1 MTLNELYSQTK
12 QSLKKAGVDSPVFD
26 ALCLFEQV
34 FSLDRHGL
42 IMHGKDIAEPQ
53 KAQRLSALAERRA
66 QGEPLQ
72 YILGKWQFMGTEF
85 SVGSGVLIP
94 REDTQCVV
102 EAAVNALRDKKSLK
116 IIDLCS
122 GTGAIAITLAKML
135 DCTVTAAELYD
146 EAFCYL
152 EKNIRHSGC
161 KNVTALKADVL
172 KDFDK
177 ITDSSFDLII
187 SNPPYI
193 ETEEI
198 KTLQTEVQFE
208 PRTALDGGQDG
219 LVFYKSIIKNWSCKL
234 KSGGMLCFELGEG
247 QFDSVRELMERSG
260 FENIGYERDLGGT
273 KRAIYGFY
281 RQLSDKTPFAY

>member
-42 IMHGKDIAEPQ
+42 IMHGTDIAEPQ

-247 QFDSVRELMERSG
+247 QFDSVSELMERSG
-260 FENIGYERDLGGT
+260 FDDIGYERDLGGT

>member
-42 IMHGKDIAEPQ
+42 IMHGTDIAEEQ
-53 KAQRLSALAERRA
+53 KAEKLIGLTERRA
-66 QGEPLQ
+66 SGEPLQ
-72 YILGKWQFMGTEF
+72 YILGKWEFMGTEF

-102 EAAVNALRDKKSLK
+102 EAVINEMKDKKSLK

-122 GTGAIAITLAKML
+122 GTGAIAITLAKAL

-146 EAFCYL
+146 EAFFYL

-161 KNVTALKADVL
+161 ENVTALKADVM

-177 ITDSSFDLII
+177 IADGSLDVII

-198 KTLQTEVQFE
+198 KTLQTEVQYE
-208 PRTALDGGQDG
+208 PKTALDGGEDG
-219 LVFYKSIIKNWSCKL
+219 LVFYRSITENWSSKL
-234 KSGGMLCFELGEG
+234 KVGGMLCFELGEG

-260 FENIGYERDLGGT
+260 FENIGYELDLGNT
-273 KRAIYGFY
+273 RRAIYGFY
-281 RQLSDKTPFAY
+281 K

>member
-42 IMHGKDIAEPQ
+42 IMHGTDIADPQ
-53 KAQRLSALAERRA
+53 KARRLSELAERRA

-102 EAAVNALRDKKSLK
+102 EAAINAMKDKKSLK

-122 GTGAIAITLAKML
+122 GTGAIAITLAKAL

-146 EAFCYL
+146 EAFFYL
-152 EKNIRHSGC
+152 EKNIRQSGC

-177 ITDSSFDLII
+177 IPDSSFDLII

-208 PRTALDGGQDG
+208 PKTALDGGEDG
-219 LVFYKSIIKNWSCKL
+219 LLFYRSITENWSCKL
-234 KSGGMLCFELGEG
+234 KVGGMLCFELGEG
-247 QFDSVRELMERSG
+247 QFDSVRELMEKAG
-260 FENIGYERDLGGT
+260 FENIGYEPDLGGT
-273 KRAIYGFY
+273 RRAIYGFF
-281 RQLSDKTPFAY
+281 K